1 MPNAIPKLSETLA
14 IIYEMEG
21 IAGVENYARVHH
33 IPMSVCRKL
42 VDAFEPAPSAGP
54 KQKRDHH
61 QLEDPEPPMLGV
73 KE

>member
-21 IAGVENYARVHH
+21 IAGVEDYARANH

-42 VDAFEPAPSAGP
+42 VDAYEPVSSTGL
-54 KQKRDHH
+54 KLKRDHH
-61 QLEDPEPPMLGV
+61 HLEDPEPPMLGV
-73 KE
+73 KK